1 MLAVIAHLK
10 EAFPEAAILLVS
22 VGDRELRMTDEM
34 VNCAPC
40 RV

>member
-1 MLAVIAHLK
+1 MLTVIAHLK

-22 VGDRELRMTDEM
+22 VGDREFKDDRRM